1 LPCKSGDLW
10 KTVSDT
16 GLGCSPVQAAPLVTL
31 RRMTGKRYL
40 FTPGP
45 TPVPP
50 EVLAAAAAPP
60 IHHRGPDFKELLA
73 RTLERLKRICRTE
86 NDVVLFTASGTG
98 AFESAVVNLL
108 SPGERVLAVSAGEFG
123 ERWAKLAGAY
133 GCDVETLAYEWG
145 ETPRSEDLERR
156 LEETGAQV
164 VFLVHS
170 ETSTGVVVDVQAF
183 AAVAKDAGAMLV
195 VDAVSSLGAVPL
207 ETDDWGV
214 DVVVSGSQKAL
225 MAPPGLSLA
234 AVSPTAWERCERA
247 SLPRFY
253 FDWRNYR
260 KGLASLSPPF
270 TPAVANVAALDVALG
285 LLLEEGLEAA
295 FARHAALGRACREGA
310 KAMGLELFSPD
321 EERSAVV
328 TAILTP
334 EEADAQA
341 LVLAL
346 RERFGIT
353 VAGGHGDLASR
364 LFRIGHIG
372 WFDVFDITT
381 ALAAVELVLADMGAP
396 IERGVA
402 VTRALDAFAQAVRA

>member
-1 LPCKSGDLW
+1 MAPTSRRCWRERS
-10 KTVSDT
+10 T
-16 GLGCSPVQAAPLVTL
+16 GSKQV
-31 RRMTGKRYL
+31 
-40 FTPGP
+40 
-45 TPVPP
+45 
-50 EVLAAAAAPP
+50 
-60 IHHRGPDFKELLA
+60 
-73 RTLERLKRICRTE
+73 CRTE

-108 SPGERVLAVSAGEFG
+108 SPGELGARRVRRRVRRALGRSWRPPTAAT
-123 ERWAKLAGAY
+123 
-133 GCDVETLAYEWG
+133 CDPLAYEWG
-145 ETPRSEDLERR
+145 ETPRPEDLEQR
-156 LEETGAQV
+156 LAETGAQT

-170 ETSTGVVVDVQAF
+170 ETSTGVVADVQAL
-183 AAVAKDAGAMLV
+183 AAVAKEAGALVV

-207 ETDDWGV
+207 ETDAWGI

-225 MAPPGLSLA
+225 MAPPGLSLV
-234 AVSPTAWERCERA
+234 AVSPAAWEQCEQA
-247 SLPRFY
+247 TLPRFY
-253 FDWRNYR
+253 FDWRRYR
-260 KGLASLSPPF
+260 KGLDSLSPPF
-270 TPAVANVAALDVALG
+270 TPAVATAAGLDVALG

-334 EEADAQA
+334 DEADARE

-346 RERFGIT
+346 RDRFGIT
-353 VAGGHGDLASR
+353 VAGGHGDMASR

-381 ALAAVELVLADMGAP
+381 ALAAVELVLADLGAP

-402 VTRALDAFAQAVRA
+402 VTRALDAYAEAVRA